1 MSSTFSQLQR
11 AKTQAKYMVGA
22 HLYTLRGRIRL
33 PVDDLKGRKMVRRL
47 GWFPTKYFTSPPRD
61 IMLCQ
66 WKADAP
72 VLHLKLKACLHL
84 SMFWSLQIFLILMK
98 RYTVGCIGNNNIKS
112 CDVFIINNSSFE
124 FWYLLCSTCS
134 NIFFCFFFSQVR
146 KQRLTSPLTETVSLN
161 SQTRT
166 RPTFKQVSNSKTA
179 SYGASMLRKGCVNC
193 VTWYSAEN
201 FRCARWI
208 IVLL

>member
-1 MSSTFSQLQR
+1 
-11 AKTQAKYMVGA
+11 
-22 HLYTLRGRIRL
+22 
-33 PVDDLKGRKMVRRL
+33 
-47 GWFPTKYFTSPPRD
+47 
-61 IMLCQ
+61 MLFQ
-66 WKADAP
+66 WKAGAP

-84 SMFWSLQIFLILMK
+84 SMFWSLQFFLIEMK
-98 RYTVGCIGNNNIKS
+98 RYTVGRIGNNNIKS
-112 CDVFIINNSSFE
+112 CDIFIINNSSFK
-124 FWYLLCSTCS
+124 FWYLLCSTV
-134 NIFFCFFFSQVR
+134 IHFFLFFSQVR
-146 KQRLTSPLTETVSLN
+146 KQRLTSPLTKTVSLK